1 MTDRNWRVAVV
12 GAGPAGLYGTEALAK
27 RGAAVDLFESQF
39 APFGLVRYGVA
50 PDHQKIKKTQVVFE
64 RILARSSVRLFAN
77 VRIGVDLSVPE
88 LLEHYDQVLLTM
100 GSSGARELGIVG
112 SDLLGNTSAT
122 ALVNWYNGHPDFVE
136 AAPSLHHERAVVIGM
151 GNVAVD
157 VARILLRN
165 TDELALT
172 DISRSALSV
181 LRTSAVREV
190 VLLARRGPN
199 QAAFDEKEV
208 RELAALPG
216 VEVVSDGYVSKR
228 ATKMS
233 EFIATFPRASAP
245 RTSERRVVLH
255 FCASPVAILGSER
268 AVGLKIERND
278 LVESAARMRAVGTGD
293 FSSIDAGLIVEAIGY
308 HGRALPSV
316 PFHEPTGTIPNEEGR
331 VLTEPGGER
340 LPGLY
345 VAGWIKR
352 GPTGLIGTN
361 KGCATDTVAR
371 MEEDLDQVGPERDQ
385 EAIVDLL
392 RSRSIRFISTADWQK
407 LDQYELGEGARLG
420 KVREKLL
427 SLTEALSVLDDAA
440 FSTKHDASQV
450 DATSPEANPTAAAN
464 SAVRASTPEVHPAK
478 TRGAS

>member
-1 MTDRNWRVAVV
+1 MAERNWRVAVV

-27 RGAAVDLFESQF
+27 RGAAVDIFESQF

-50 PDHQKIKKTQVVFE
+50 PDHQKIKKTQAVFE
-64 RILARSSVRLFAN
+64 RILARPSVRLFAN
-77 VRIGVDLSVPE
+77 VRVGVDLNVSE
-88 LLEHYDQVLLTM
+88 LLEHYDQVLITM
-100 GSSGARELGIVG
+100 GSSGARELGIPG
-112 SDLLGNTSAT
+112 SDLPGNTSAT
-122 ALVNWYNGHPDFVE
+122 ALVNWYNGHPDFLG

-165 TDELALT
+165 PDELALT
-172 DISRSALSV
+172 DISTPALSV

-216 VEVVSDGYVSKR
+216 IEVVTDGYISKR
-228 ATKMS
+228 QTKMS
-233 EFIATFPRASAP
+233 DFIATFPRASAP
-245 RTSERRVVLH
+245 RTSERRAVLH
-255 FCASPVAILGSER
+255 FCASPVAILGEDR
-268 AVGLKIERND
+268 AVGVKIERND

-293 FSSIDAGLIVEAIGY
+293 FSSIDAGLIIEAIGY
-308 HGRALPSV
+308 YGRALPGV
-316 PFHEPTGTIPNEEGR
+316 PFHEPTGTIPNEDGR

-340 LPGLY
+340 LPGIY

-371 MEEDLDQVGPERDQ
+371 MEEDLDQVGPERAPD
-385 EAIVDLL
+385 AIVDLL
-392 RSRSIRFISTADWQK
+392 RGRGVRFISTSEWQR
-407 LDQYELGEGARLG
+407 LDQYELAEGARLG

-427 SLTEALSVLDDAA
+427 ALTQALSVLDAN
-440 FSTKHDASQV
+440 STADV
-450 DATSPEANPTAAAN
+450 N
-464 SAVRASTPEVHPAK
+464 SAVRATALDPHPAK
-478 TRGAS
+478 TRGAG